1 MNNLIV
7 VLGGRGRLGTALINH
22 LSESIDNSIISVDRL
37 SLDTSSLANIDLV
50 YDINEKA
57 LIYKLEELSQ
67 NEKII
72 VINAS
77 GLQHSNYTKDIEIS
91 NLLSPIQFIKNMR
104 DSNLNFFFVHIS
116 SISVTHG
123 NDINPKLGEGNPIN
137 YYGLTKL
144 KFESFLSRFMP
155 SNSFIVLR
163 PGAFYGKSYNNKNF
177 DKFLDLIK
185 RGIFIFPFK
194 KRYRSY
200 TNIDTIF
207 SAIQIII
214 NEIKE
219 ESKLICKISNIT
231 DMKPLSTLDLFLEF
245 KEKKKHKFPPVFFPS
260 IIFKILSRVN
270 FFVEKRLK
278 IHIGFLTMFAE
289 QGYDFNGDIDQFF
302 KDRKILRYETNFEF

>member
-1 MNNLIV
+1 MEV
-7 VLGGRGRLGTALINH
+7 EVDWVPLINH

-57 LIYKLEELSQ
+57 LINKLEELSQ

-123 NDINPKLGEGNPIN
+123 NDINPKLERNPIN

-155 SNSFIVLR
+155 SNFFIVLR

-185 RGIFIFPFK
+185 
-194 KRYRSY
+194 KRYFY
-200 TNIDTIF
+200 
-207 SAIQIII
+207 
-214 NEIKE
+214 
-219 ESKLICKISNIT
+219 L
-231 DMKPLSTLDLFLEF
+231 PL
-245 KEKKKHKFPPVFFPS
+245 
-260 IIFKILSRVN
+260 
-270 FFVEKRLK
+270 
-278 IHIGFLTMFAE
+278 
-289 QGYDFNGDIDQFF
+289 
-302 KDRKILRYETNFEF
+302 